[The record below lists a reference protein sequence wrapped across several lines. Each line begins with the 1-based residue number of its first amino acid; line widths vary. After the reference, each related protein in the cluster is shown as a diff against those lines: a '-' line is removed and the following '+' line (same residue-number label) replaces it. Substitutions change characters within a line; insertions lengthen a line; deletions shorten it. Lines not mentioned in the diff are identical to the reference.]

1 MNKQISVSAPGKL
14 MFFGEHSVVYGHPCI
29 VTAVNQRIH
38 TDIELTDN
46 DFFELH
52 AKNVGIYG
60 YKKSMK
66 EIGKG
71 EIPKGA
77 RFVEIAVKNILES
90 HPYSG
95 GVKITTHSEF
105 SSLLGFGSSSAS
117 TVCIIKGLS
126 ELLDMK
132 LDNKQLFDLS
142 YKTVLE
148 IQGNISGFDIA
159 VGIYGGTLYF
169 VKPVHLR
176 GGRTSAT
183 FDVDVLLGGVQEGIP
198 LIVAYSGTKA
208 DTPTLVRQVAKLKEE
223 KPEFVHTIFNK
234 ITELVE
240 EAKIAFIEKDWKKIG
255 ELMNINQE
263 YLQSLGVSTEK
274 LDSMTGAA
282 KKAGAY
288 GVKLSGAGGGDCIIA
303 LAPDEKKEQV
313 KKAIQNVEGLIIDV
327 QTNAEGARIEL

>member
-1 MNKQISVSAPGKL
+1 ML
-14 MFFGEHSVVYGHPCI
+14 FGEHSVVYGHPCI

-38 TDIELTDN
+38 MDIELIDN
-46 DFFELH
+46 DFFELY
-52 AKNVGIYG
+52 AKDVGISG
-60 YKKSMK
+60 YEKSMK
-66 EIGKG
+66 EIGQG

-95 GVKITTHSEF
+95 GVKITTNSEF
-105 SSLLGFGSSSAS
+105 SSLFGFGSSSAS
-117 TVCIIKGLS
+117 TVCITKGLS

-159 VGIYGGTLYF
+159 AGIYGGTLYF
-169 VKPVHLR
+169 IKPMRLQGEQSIVHLR
-176 GGRTSAT
+176 GDRSVFG
-183 FDVDVLLGGVQEGIP
+183 LLGGVQEGIP
-198 LIVAYSGTKA
+198 LIVAYSGAKA
-208 DTPTLVRQVAKLKEE
+208 DTPTLVRKVAKLKEK
-223 KPEFVHTIFNK
+223 KPEFVHIIFNK

-240 EAKIAFIEKDWKKIG
+240 EAETALIEKDWKKTG

-274 LDSMTGAA
+274 LDSMIGAA

-288 GVKLSGAGGGDCIIA
+288 GAKLSGAGGGDCIIA
-303 LAPDEKKEQV
+303 LVPDEKKEQV
-313 KKAIQNVEGLIIDV
+313 KKAIQNVWGLILDV
-327 QTNAEGARIEL
+327 QTNTEGAKIEL